1 MNETPGLF
9 KYLSPDKL
17 VFFENCLVLLTP
29 PIYLNDPWDFLP
41 KGRVPSEDEILKVWR
56 EIEAD
61 IARSSVIAL
70 PADYAQREQRERLV
84 RIRAGVTS
92 EAFVGGEGENYQK
105 EIGRFFGIVS
115 LTELPLSRL
124 MWAHYADSHRGF
136 VAEFA
141 AGEET
146 TGYGFT
152 FRMCAVGPV
161 VAAKVKYRPDFQQIS
176 KNAGNAHEVCWSKHP
191 DWEEEKEWRIIC
203 PLQQS
208 IARQVNRPGGSEPLK
223 RYLLSFEPRWLRSVI
238 FGMRMEAGVKQR
250 LCDMLGREE
259 FKHVQKETTAIHPE
273 TGELVPKHLESHG
286 SVSGLRL

>member
-1 MNETPGLF
+1 MKETPGLF
-9 KYLSPDKL
+9 KYLSPEKL
-17 VFFENCLVLLTP
+17 VFFENRLVLLTP

-105 EIGRFFGIVS
+105 KIGRFFGIVS
-115 LTELPLSRL
+115 LTELPFSRL
-124 MWAHYADSHRGF
+124 MWAHYADSHKGF

-161 VAAKVKYRPDFQQIS
+161 AAAKVKYHADFQQIS
-176 KNAGNAHEVCWSKHP
+176 KNAGNVHEVCCSKHP
-191 DWEEEKEWRIIC
+191 DWGKEEEWRIIC

-208 IARQVNRPGGSEPLK
+208 IARQVSRPGGGELLK
-223 RYLLSFEPRWLRSVI
+223 RYFLPFAPRGLRRVI
-238 FGMRMEAGVKQR
+238 FGMRMEAEVKQR
-250 LCDMLGREE
+250 LYDMLGREE
-259 FKHVQKETTAIHPE
+259 FKDVQKETTAIHPE
-273 TGELVPKHLESHG
+273 TGELVLKPLESHG
-286 SVSGLRL
+286 AVSGLRL

>member
-1 MNETPGLF
+1 MKETSGLF

-17 VFFENCLVLLTP
+17 VFFENRLVLLPP

-41 KGRVPSEDEILKVWR
+41 KGRVPSEDEILKVWH
-56 EIEAD
+56 EIEMENT
-61 IARSSVIAL
+61 RSSVIAL
-70 PADYAQREQRERLV
+70 PAGCAQREQRKRFD

-92 EAFVGGEGENYQK
+92 EKFVGGEGEHYQK

-146 TGYGFT
+146 TAYGFT
-152 FRMCAVGPV
+152 IRMCAVGPV
-161 VAAKVKYRPDFQQIS
+161 VAAKVKYHPDFQQIS
-176 KNAGNAHEVCWSKHP
+176 KNADNVHEVCWSKHP
-191 DWEEEKEWRIIC
+191 DWEKEREWRIIW

-208 IARQVNRPGGSEPLK
+208 IARQVSRPGGGELLK
-223 RYLLSFEPRWLRSVI
+223 RYFLPFAPRGLRSVI
-238 FGMRMEAGVKQR
+238 FGMRMEAEVKQR
-250 LCDMLGREE
+250 LCDMLGLEE
-259 FKHVQKETTAIHPE
+259 FKHVHKETTAIHPE
-273 TGELVPKHLESHG
+273 TGELVSKPLESHG